1 MILPFSPFAISYADA
16 LSINYSFATEQLID
30 DAHNAGKDVYV
41 WTVNTAEAINDMI
54 ENGADMIITDD
65 PVLARETLMSYETTP
80 LVVKMI
86 KLCMK

>member
-1 MILPFSPFAISYADA
+1 
-16 LSINYSFATEQLID
+16 
-30 DAHNAGKDVYV
+30 
-41 WTVNTAEAINDMI
+41 MI

-86 KLCMK
+86 KLFMK